1 MFRVAERLVVGGLLP
16 ESAELANG
24 CYGRGPSV
32 AHPAGFRVEQTFE
45 RQLAGDLQLPL
56 LAELGRSVFMHIC
69 YCNAQY
75 QSNKQRV
82 HPIIRSLQ
90 VQTSQNH
97 LSPSTR

>member
-45 RQLAGDLQLPL
+45 RQLAGDSQLPL
-56 LAELGRSVFMHIC
+56 LPGEVGCKLQSPTAQAAIC
-69 YCNAQY
+69 F
-75 QSNKQRV
+75 S
-82 HPIIRSLQ
+82 
-90 VQTSQNH
+90 
-97 LSPSTR
+97 